1 MPISPQEIL
10 ETIRMI
16 RMEHLDIR
24 TVTMGISLLD
34 VKGDSIEAL
43 AENIYKKIT
52 ERAKN
57 LRDTVEE
64 VSSKY
69 DIPIANTRIT
79 VTPIALIARAK
90 EDDDLFPIAQ
100 ALDRA
105 GKDLRIDYI
114 GGFGALVHKG
124 CTPCDIALMNSI
136 PGALAKLDRVCS
148 SVNVASTKNGIN
160 MEAILL
166 MAEKIKETA
175 ELSAERDSVAC
186 AKLVVYC
193 NAPED
198 NPFMAGGFHG
208 VGEGESAINVAISG
222 PGTVRSALSKLK
234 DASFN
239 ELTEEIKRTAF
250 KITRVGELVG
260 REISAKLGVPFGI
273 VDLSLAPTPEEG
285 DSIADILQAMGLEE
299 CGAPGSLAAIALLTD
314 AVKKGGLFASS
325 SVGGM
330 SGTFIPLS
338 EDAGM
343 ARAAERGSLTLDK
356 LQAMTAVC
364 SVGLDMVAIPGDT
377 PVETIAG
384 IIADE
389 MAIGMM
395 NNKTVGVRIIPAI
408 GKKAGEWVDFGGLL
422 GKAPILPVSSFRSD
436 AFVRRKG
443 RIQAPI
449 TSFTN

>member
-1 MPISPQEIL
+1 MPLSPQEIL

-34 VKGDSIEAL
+34 VKGDSIETIG
-43 AENIYKKIT
+43 ENIYRKIVDKA
-52 ERAKN
+52 RN
-57 LRDTVEE
+57 LREAVEE

-90 EDDDLFPIAQ
+90 EDDDLFPLAE
-100 ALDRA
+100 ALDKA
-105 GKDLRIDYI
+105 GEEVKIDYI
-114 GGFGALVHKG
+114 GGFGALAHKG
-124 CTPCDIALMNSI
+124 CTPSDIALINSI
-136 PGALAKLDRVCS
+136 PRALAHLQRVCS
-148 SVNVASTKNGIN
+148 SVNVASTRSGIN
-160 MEAILL
+160 MDAVYM
-166 MAEKIKETA
+166 MAGKIKETA
-175 ELSAERDSVAC
+175 ELSADRDSVAC

-208 VGEGESAINVAISG
+208 VGEGETAINIAISG
-222 PGTVRSALSKLK
+222 PGTVRAALERLGN
-234 DASFN
+234 ATLA
-239 ELTEEIKRTAF
+239 EVTEEIKRTAF

-314 AVKKGGLFASS
+314 AVKKGGIFASS

-330 SGTFIPLS
+330 SGTFLPVT

-343 ARAAERGSLTLDK
+343 ARAVARGSLSLEK

-395 NNKTVGVRIIPAI
+395 NNKTIGVRIIPAI
-408 GKKAGEWVDFGGLL
+408 GKKAGEWVELGGLL
-422 GKAPILPVSSFRSD
+422 GRAPVLSVSSFRSD
-436 AFVRRKG
+436 DFVRRGG
-443 RIQAPI
+443 RIQAPL

>member
-34 VKGDSIEAL
+34 VKGDSLEIL
-43 AENIYKKIT
+43 AENIYKKIV
-52 ERAKN
+52 EKAGN
-57 LRDTVEE
+57 LREVVEE
-64 VSSKY
+64 ISNKY

-90 EDDDLFPIAQ
+90 EDDDLFLLAE
-100 ALDRA
+100 AMDKA
-105 GKDLRIDYI
+105 GEEIKIDYL
-114 GGFGALVHKG
+114 GGFGALVHKA
-124 CTPCDIALMNSI
+124 CTACDIALINSI
-136 PGALAKLDRVCS
+136 PRALARLERVCS
-148 SVNVASTKNGIN
+148 SVNVASTKSGIN
-160 MEAILL
+160 MEAVLL

-175 ELSAERDSVAC
+175 ELSADRDSVAC

-208 VGEGESAINVAISG
+208 VGEGETAINIAISG
-222 PGTVRSALSKLK
+222 PGTVRAALKRLPN
-234 DASFN
+234 AN
-239 ELTEEIKRTAF
+239 LAEITEEIKRTAF

-314 AVKKGGLFASS
+314 AVKKGGVFASS

-330 SGTFIPLS
+330 SGTFIPVT

-343 ARAAERGSLTLDK
+343 ARAVARGSLSIEK

-408 GKKAGEWVDFGGLL
+408 GKKAGEWVEFGGLL
-422 GKAPILPVSSFRSD
+422 GRAPVLSVSPFRSEG
-436 AFVRRKG
+436 FVRRKG
-443 RIQAPI
+443 RIQAPLI
-449 TSFTN
+449 SFTN

>member
-34 VKGDSIEAL
+34 IRGDSIPL
-43 AENIYKKIT
+43 IAESIYDKIV
-52 ERAKN
+52 EKARN
-57 LRDTVEE
+57 LREAVEE

-69 DIPIANTRIT
+69 DIPIANTRLT
-79 VTPIALIARAK
+79 VTPIAIVARAK
-90 EDDDLFPIAQ
+90 EDEDLFPIGE
-100 ALDRA
+100 ALDKA
-105 GKDLRIDYI
+105 GEAVRVDYI
-114 GGFGALVHKG
+114 GGFGALVHKD
-124 CTPCDIALMNSI
+124 CTPSDLALINSI
-136 PGALAKLDRVCS
+136 PKVLANLNRVCS
-148 SVNVASTKNGIN
+148 SVNVASTKSGIN
-160 MEAILL
+160 MDAVLM

-175 ELSAERDSVAC
+175 ELSADRDSVAC

-208 VGEGESAINVAISG
+208 VGEGESAINIAISG
-222 PGTVRSALSKLK
+222 PGTVRAALERLPN
-234 DASFN
+234 ATFA
-239 ELTEEIKRTAF
+239 ELTEEIKRITF
-250 KITRVGELVG
+250 KITRVGELIG
-260 REISAKLGVPFGI
+260 REISQKLGIPFGI

-285 DSIADILQAMGLEE
+285 DSIADILRAMGLEE

-325 SVGGM
+325 SVGGL
-330 SGTFIPLS
+330 SGTFIPVT

-343 ARAAERGSLTLDK
+343 ARAVARGSLSLDK

-384 IIADE
+384 IIADQ
-389 MAIGMM
+389 MAIGMI

-408 GKKAGEWVDFGGLL
+408 GKKAGEWIEFGGLL
-422 GKAPILPVSSFRSD
+422 GKAPVLDVSSFRCD
-436 AFVRRKG
+436 QFVKRKG
-443 RIQAPI
+443 RIQAPL

>member
-1 MPISPQEIL
+1 
-10 ETIRMI
+10 
-16 RMEHLDIR
+16 
-24 TVTMGISLLD
+24 
-34 VKGDSIEAL
+34 
-43 AENIYKKIT
+43 
-52 ERAKN
+52 
-57 LRDTVEE
+57 
-64 VSSKY
+64 
-69 DIPIANTRIT
+69 
-79 VTPIALIARAK
+79 
-90 EDDDLFPIAQ
+90 
-100 ALDRA
+100 
-105 GKDLRIDYI
+105 
-114 GGFGALVHKG
+114 
-124 CTPCDIALMNSI
+124 
-136 PGALAKLDRVCS
+136 
-148 SVNVASTKNGIN
+148 

-175 ELSAERDSVAC
+175 ELSADRDSIAC

-222 PGTVRSALSKLK
+222 PGTVRSALSRLK

-343 ARAAERGSLTLDK
+343 ARAAERGSLNLDK

-395 NNKTVGVRIIPAI
+395 NNKTVGVRIIPVI

>member
-34 VKGDSIEAL
+34 IKGDSPDSI
-43 AENIYKKIT
+43 AENVYRKIVSK
-52 ERAKN
+52 AKN
-57 LRDTVEE
+57 LRDAVNE

-79 VTPIALIARAK
+79 VTPVALIAK
-90 EDDDLFPIAQ
+90 GCENDDLFPIAE
-100 ALDRA
+100 AMDRA
-105 GKDLRIDYI
+105 GEEVKIDYI
-114 GGFGALVHKG
+114 GGFGALVHKAA
-124 CTPCDIALMNSI
+124 TPSDIALINSI
-136 PGALAKLDRVCS
+136 PRALAHLQRVCS
-148 SVNVASTKNGIN
+148 SVNVASTKSGIN
-160 MEAILL
+160 MEAVLL

-175 ELSAERDSVAC
+175 ELSANRDSVAC

-208 VGEGESAINVAISG
+208 VGEGETAINIAISG
-222 PGTVRSALSKLK
+222 PGTVRAALERLK
-234 DASFN
+234 DADLA
-239 ELTEEIKRTAF
+239 EITEEIKRTAF

-260 REISAKLGVPFGI
+260 REISAKLGIPFGI

-314 AVKKGGLFASS
+314 AVKKAGVFASS

-330 SGTFIPLS
+330 SGTFIPVT

-343 ARAAERGSLTLDK
+343 ARAVARGSLSIDK

-408 GKKAGEWVDFGGLL
+408 GKKAGEWVEFGGLL
-422 GKAPILPVSSFRSD
+422 GRAPVLSVSSFRSNG
-436 AFVRRKG
+436 FVRRKG
-443 RIQAPI
+443 RIQAPL